1 MFLVQRIKKTISIS
15 KDYKIR
21 EFMVDRKK
29 VYLVF
34 NEVLCSTTMIND
46 FILDDLI
53 RLSKRQLKNVESHLP
68 DANVIGIEE
77 KDIFSF
83 VNQGFAVLITDKL
96 YAIEV
101 RERLDRGVTSVQ
113 SELSI
118 TGPKDSFTEMFNTNL
133 GLIRRRIKTTNLESL
148 DLEVGRYTK
157 TKVTILSVKGIVKE
171 ELVQKVYDQLK
182 RISIDGIIDS
192 SYLKSYL
199 EGDHTLFPT
208 VMMSERPDRA
218 SMALLEGK
226 VVILT
231 DLSPYALILPSF
243 FLDYFHTVDDYYQ
256 KNSNTTFIRIIRVIA
271 FFVAIFLPA
280 IYISVTTRNYDLV
293 PYRLLLILKAGRT
306 FVPFAAYIEAL
317 FMIIAFEILKESDIR
332 MSATTGSA
340 VSILG
345 GLILGDAA
353 VSAGIVSPIMIII
366 IAISSIAALIFPSNE
381 LVNAIRFYKISILLL
396 SAFFGIYGVF
406 VGAVFLFYKL
416 ISMKSFGFSYLSP
429 IIPFDKYEWKDSIL
443 RKEQKLSIVTLILL
457 IMLFEGGI
465 YEAYKSIGSYF
476 CLITSGSDFW
486 KSEIC

>member
-192 SYLKSYL
+192 SYLKTYL

-443 RKEQKLSIVTLILL
+443 RKEQKTK
-457 IMLFEGGI
+457 
-465 YEAYKSIGSYF
+465 YRNSY
-476 CLITSGSDFW
+476 ITDNVVRGRNL
-486 KSEIC
+486 

>member
-443 RKEQKLSIVTLILL
+443 RKEQKTKYRNS
-457 IMLFEGGI
+457 
-465 YEAYKSIGSYF
+465 
-476 CLITSGSDFW
+476 CITDNVVRGRNL
-486 KSEIC
+486 

>member
-157 TKVTILSVKGIVKE
+157 TKVTILSVKGIVKQ

-192 SYLKSYL
+192 SYLKSNL

-271 FFVAIFLPA
+271 FFIAIFLPA

-443 RKEQKLSIVTLILL
+443 RKEQKTK
-457 IMLFEGGI
+457 
-465 YEAYKSIGSYF
+465 YRNSY
-476 CLITSGSDFW
+476 ITDNVVRGRNL
-486 KSEIC
+486 

>member
-1 MFLVQRIKKTISIS
+1 MFLIQRIKKAISVS
-15 KDYKIR
+15 KDYKVK
-21 EFMVDRKK
+21 ELLVDGKK

-34 NEVLCSTTMIND
+34 NEVLCSTSMIND

-53 RLSKRQLKNVESHLP
+53 SLSKKGLRKIESTLP
-68 DANVIGIEE
+68 DANIISIEE

-83 VNQGFAVLITDKL
+83 VNQGFAVLVTNKL

-101 RERLDRGVTSVQ
+101 RAILDRGVTSVQ

-118 TGPKDSFTEMFNTNL
+118 TGPKDSFTENFNSNL
-133 GLIRRRIKTTNLESL
+133 GLIRRRIKTTKLEAR
-148 DLEVGRYTK
+148 DMEIGRYTK
-157 TKVTILSVKGIVKE
+157 TRVAVMSMKGIVKDD
-171 ELVQKVYDQLK
+171 LVDKICRQLEK
-182 RISIDGIIDS
+182 IDIDGIIDS

-199 EGDHTLFPT
+199 EGDHSLFPT

-226 VVILT
+226 VVIIT

-280 IYISVTTRNYDLV
+280 IYIAVTTRNYDLV

-340 VSILG
+340 ISILG

-381 LVNAIRFYKISILLL
+381 LVNAIRFYKITILLL
-396 SAFFGIYGVF
+396 SAVVGIYGVV
-406 VGAVFLFYKL
+406 VGAIFLFYKL
-416 ISMKSFGFSYLSP
+416 ISMRSFGFSYLSP
-429 IIPFDKYEWKDSIL
+429 IIPLDKNEWRDSII
-443 RKEQKLSIVTLILL
+443 RKEEKI
-457 IMLFEGGI
+457 
-465 YEAYKSIGSYF
+465 KKRNSY
-476 CLITSGSDFW
+476 ITDNVVRGRNL
-486 KSEIC
+486 

>member
-21 EFMVDRKK
+21 EFMIDRKK

-256 KNSNTTFIRIIRVIA
+256 KNSNTTFIRIIRAIA

-443 RKEQKLSIVTLILL
+443 RKEQKTK
-457 IMLFEGGI
+457 
-465 YEAYKSIGSYF
+465 YRNSY
-476 CLITSGSDFW
+476 ITDNVVRGRNL
-486 KSEIC
+486 

>member
-1 MFLVQRIKKTISIS
+1 MFLIPRIKKEISVS
-15 KDYKIR
+15 KDYKIK
-21 EFMVDRKK
+21 EIMVDKKK
-29 VYLVF
+29 VYLIF

-46 FILDDLI
+46 FILDNLI
-53 RLSKRQLKNVESHLP
+53 QLSKRELKQVESALP
-68 DANVIGIEE
+68 DANIIPIEE

-83 VNQGFAVLITDKL
+83 VNQGFAVLVYKKI

-101 RERLDRGVTSVQ
+101 RAILDRGVTSVQ

-118 TGPKDSFTEMFNTNL
+118 TGPKDSFTENFNSNL
-133 GLIRRRIKTTNLESL
+133 GLIRRRIKTTQLESR
-148 DLEVGRYTK
+148 DMEIGRYTK
-157 TKVTILSVKGIVKE
+157 TRVAVLSMKGIVKDG
-171 ELVQKVYDQLK
+171 LVEDVCRQLK
-182 RISIDGIIDS
+182 KINIDGIIDS

-226 VVILT
+226 VVVIT

-256 KNSNTTFIRIIRVIA
+256 KNSNTTFIRVIRVIA

-280 IYISVTTRNYDLV
+280 IYIAVTTRNYDLV

-381 LVNAIRFYKISILLL
+381 LVNAIRFYKIIILLL
-396 SAFFGIYGVF
+396 SAFFGIYGVL
-406 VGAVFLFYKL
+406 VGAIFLFYKL
-416 ISMKSFGFSYLSP
+416 LSMKSFQFSYLSP
-429 IIPFDKYEWKDSIL
+429 IIPFDKYEWRDSVI
-443 RKEQKLSIVTLILL
+443 RKEDKI
-457 IMLFEGGI
+457 
-465 YEAYKSIGSYF
+465 KRRNSY
-476 CLITSGSDFW
+476 LTDNVVRGRNL
-486 KSEIC
+486 

>member
-101 RERLDRGVTSVQ
+101 RERLDRGVASVQ

-443 RKEQKLSIVTLILL
+443 RKEQKTK
-457 IMLFEGGI
+457 
-465 YEAYKSIGSYF
+465 YRNSY
-476 CLITSGSDFW
+476 ITDNVVRGRNL
-486 KSEIC
+486 

>member
-1 MFLVQRIKKTISIS
+1 MFLIKRIKEAFSVS
-15 KDYKIR
+15 KDYKLKELSIGG
-21 EFMVDRKK
+21 KK

-34 NEVLCSTTMIND
+34 NEVLCSTSMIND
-46 FILDDLI
+46 FILDNLISLSRKDL
-53 RLSKRQLKNVESHLP
+53 RKVRDALP
-68 DANVIGIEE
+68 DANVVEISE
-77 KDIFSF
+77 KEIFSF
-83 VNQGFAVLITDKL
+83 VNQGFAVLITNKL

-101 RERLDRGVTSVQ
+101 RAILDRGVTAVQ

-118 TGPKDSFTEMFNTNL
+118 TGPKDSFSENFNTNL
-133 GLIRRRIKTTNLESL
+133 GLIRRRIKTVKLESL
-148 DLEVGRYTK
+148 DMEVGRYTK
-157 TKVTILSVKGIVKE
+157 TKVAILSIKGIVKE
-171 ELVQKVYDQLK
+171 GLVDKVYRQLQS
-182 RISIDGIIDS
+182 ISIDGIMDS

-199 EGDHTLFPT
+199 EGDHSLFPT

-256 KNSNTTFIRIIRVIA
+256 KNNNTTFIRIVRVIA

-280 IYISVTTRNYDLV
+280 IYIAVTTRNYDLV

-317 FMIIAFEILKESDIR
+317 FMIVAFEILKESDIR

-353 VSAGIVSPIMIII
+353 VAAGIVSPIMIII

-381 LVNAIRFYKISILLL
+381 LVNAIRFYKIAILLL

-406 VGAVFLFYKL
+406 VGAIFLFYKL
-416 ISMKSFGFSYLSP
+416 LSMKSFQFSYLSP

-443 RKEQKLSIVTLILL
+443 RKEEKTK
-457 IMLFEGGI
+457 
-465 YEAYKSIGSYF
+465 YRNSY
-476 CLITSGSDFW
+476 LTDNVVRGRNL
-486 KSEIC
+486 

>member
-256 KNSNTTFIRIIRVIA
+256 KNSNTTFIRIIRAIA

-406 VGAVFLFYKL
+406 VGAIFLFYKL

-443 RKEQKLSIVTLILL
+443 RKEQKTK
-457 IMLFEGGI
+457 
-465 YEAYKSIGSYF
+465 YRNSY
-476 CLITSGSDFW
+476 ITDNVVRGRNL
-486 KSEIC
+486 

>member
-1 MFLVQRIKKTISIS
+1 MFLIPRIKKEISVS
-15 KDYKIR
+15 KDYKIK
-21 EFMVDRKK
+21 EIMVDKKK
-29 VYLVF
+29 VYLIF

-46 FILDDLI
+46 FILDNLI
-53 RLSKRQLKNVESHLP
+53 QLSKRELKQVESALP
-68 DANVIGIEE
+68 DANIIPIEE

-83 VNQGFAVLITDKL
+83 VNQGFAVLVYKKI

-101 RERLDRGVTSVQ
+101 RAILDRGVTSVQ

-118 TGPKDSFTEMFNTNL
+118 TGPKDSFTENFNSNL
-133 GLIRRRIKTTNLESL
+133 GLIRRRIKTTKLESR
-148 DLEVGRYTK
+148 DMEIGRYTK
-157 TKVTILSVKGIVKE
+157 TRVAVLSMKGIVKDG
-171 ELVQKVYDQLK
+171 LVEDVCRQLK
-182 RISIDGIIDS
+182 KINIDGIIDS

-226 VVILT
+226 VVVIT

-256 KNSNTTFIRIIRVIA
+256 KNSNTTFIRVIRVIA

-280 IYISVTTRNYDLV
+280 IYIAVTTRNYDLV

-381 LVNAIRFYKISILLL
+381 LVNAIRFYKIIILLL
-396 SAFFGIYGVF
+396 SAFFGIYGVL
-406 VGAVFLFYKL
+406 VGAIFLFYKL
-416 ISMKSFGFSYLSP
+416 LSMKSFQFS
-429 IIPFDKYEWKDSIL
+429 
-443 RKEQKLSIVTLILL
+443 
-457 IMLFEGGI
+457 
-465 YEAYKSIGSYF
+465 
-476 CLITSGSDFW
+476 
-486 KSEIC
+486 

>member
-429 IIPFDKYEWKDSIL
+429 IIPFDKNEWKDSIL
-443 RKEQKLSIVTLILL
+443 RKEQKTK
-457 IMLFEGGI
+457 
-465 YEAYKSIGSYF
+465 YRNSY
-476 CLITSGSDFW
+476 ITDNVVRGRNL
-486 KSEIC
+486 

>member
-1 MFLVQRIKKTISIS
+1 MSHLYFIIAHILYKTTNTNIGDTMFLIQRIKKDISVS
-15 KDYKIR
+15 KDYKVK
-21 EFMVDRKK
+21 ELLVDGKK

-34 NEVLCSTTMIND
+34 NEVLCSTSMIND

-53 RLSKRQLKNVESHLP
+53 SLSKKGLKKVESALP
-68 DANVIGIEE
+68 DANIIPIEE

-83 VNQGFAVLITDKL
+83 VNQGFAVLVTDKL

-101 RERLDRGVTSVQ
+101 RAILDRGVTSVQ

-118 TGPKDSFTEMFNTNL
+118 KGSKDRFTENFNSNL
-133 GLIRRRIKTTNLESL
+133 GLIRRRIKTTKLESR
-148 DLEVGRYTK
+148 DFEIGRYTK
-157 TKVTILSVKGIVKE
+157 TRVAVMSMKGIVKD
-171 ELVQKVYDQLK
+171 ELVDKICRQLE
-182 RISIDGIIDS
+182 RINIDGIIDS

-199 EGDHTLFPT
+199 EGDHSLFPT

-226 VVILT
+226 VVIIT

-280 IYISVTTRNYDLV
+280 IYIAVTTRNYDLV

-340 VSILG
+340 ISILG

-381 LVNAIRFYKISILLL
+381 LVNAIRFYKITILLL
-396 SAFFGIYGVF
+396 SAFFGIYGVMI
-406 VGAVFLFYKL
+406 GAIFLFYKL
-416 ISMKSFGFSYLSP
+416 ISMRSFGFSYLSP
-429 IIPFDKYEWKDSIL
+429 IIPFDKNEWRDSII
-443 RKEQKLSIVTLILL
+443 RKEEKI
-457 IMLFEGGI
+457 
-465 YEAYKSIGSYF
+465 KKRNSY
-476 CLITSGSDFW
+476 ITDNVVRGRNL
-486 KSEIC
+486 

>member
-406 VGAVFLFYKL
+406 VGVVFLFYKL

-443 RKEQKLSIVTLILL
+443 RKEQKTK
-457 IMLFEGGI
+457 
-465 YEAYKSIGSYF
+465 YRNSY
-476 CLITSGSDFW
+476 ITDNVVRGRNL
-486 KSEIC
+486 

>member
-1 MFLVQRIKKTISIS
+1 MFLIPRIKKEISVS
-15 KDYKIR
+15 KDYKIK
-21 EFMVDRKK
+21 EIVVDKKK
-29 VYLVF
+29 VYLIF

-46 FILDDLI
+46 FILDNLI
-53 RLSKRQLKNVESHLP
+53 QLSKRELKQVESALP
-68 DANVIGIEE
+68 DANIIPIKE

-83 VNQGFAVLITDKL
+83 VNQGFAVLVYKKI

-101 RERLDRGVTSVQ
+101 RAILDRGVTSVQ

-118 TGPKDSFTEMFNTNL
+118 TGPKDSFTENFNSNL
-133 GLIRRRIKTTNLESL
+133 GLIRRRIKTTKLESR
-148 DLEVGRYTK
+148 DMEIGRYTK
-157 TKVTILSVKGIVKE
+157 TRVAVLSMKGIVKDG
-171 ELVQKVYDQLK
+171 LVEDVCRQLEK
-182 RISIDGIIDS
+182 INIDGIIDS

-226 VVILT
+226 VVVIT

-256 KNSNTTFIRIIRVIA
+256 KNSNTTFIRVIRVIA

-280 IYISVTTRNYDLV
+280 IYIAVTTRNYDLV

-406 VGAVFLFYKL
+406 VGASFLFYKL
-416 ISMKSFGFSYLSP
+416 LSMKSFGFSYLSP
-429 IIPFDKYEWKDSIL
+429 IIPFDKSEWKDSVI
-443 RKEQKLSIVTLILL
+443 RKEEKI
-457 IMLFEGGI
+457 
-465 YEAYKSIGSYF
+465 KKRNSY
-476 CLITSGSDFW
+476 LTDNIIRGRNL
-486 KSEIC
+486 